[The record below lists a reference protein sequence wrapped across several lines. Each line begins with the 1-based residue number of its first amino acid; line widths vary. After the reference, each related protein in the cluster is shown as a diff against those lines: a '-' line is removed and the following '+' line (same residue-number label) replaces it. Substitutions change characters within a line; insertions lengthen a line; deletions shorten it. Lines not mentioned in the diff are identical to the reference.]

1 MLRKWCLE
9 MAFNTDM
16 ESYWNRFVAVKQ
28 ESPTPNSVYVNGG
41 ALRCVAEPRISLATL
56 AMIGLKAWRNRTLG
70 ISRQYCHRKF
80 QCHFINR

>member
-28 ESPTPNSVYVNGG
+28 ESPTPNSVYVDGG
-41 ALRCVAEPRISLATL
+41 ALRCVAEPRMVCLYMTNITCNTGHDWSKGLAQQNF
-56 AMIGLKAWRNRTLG
+56 RD
-70 ISRQYCHRKF
+70 
-80 QCHFINR
+80 